1 MVKQRHTTDMET
13 QVKKEPIGYAMV
25 PADVSRAP
33 RRMPTAPMND
43 AEEASRYVRERDQI
57 EWTDGFDAAMQRKDL
72 SITASKIRCRGL
84 NRVPASTCTIMPLRY
99 LRDLSPRRIVAVLRL
114 DLSCASTTGE

>member
-43 AEEASRYVRERDQI
+43 AEEASRYIRERDQI
-57 EWTDGFDAAMQRKDL
+57 EWTDGFDCAMQRKDL
-72 SITASKIRCRGL
+72 T
-84 NRVPASTCTIMPLRY
+84 
-99 LRDLSPRRIVAVLRL
+99 IVATREFAAGWMAGRRMSNELHMRGYIATKR
-114 DLSCASTTGE
+114 DDA

>member
-1 MVKQRHTTDMET
+1 M
-13 QVKKEPIGYAMV
+13 KKEPIGYAMV

-43 AEEASRYVRERDQI
+43 AEESMRYIRERDQT

-72 SITASKIRCRGL
+72 SITASKPFTAGWQSGRRMSNELHMRGYI
-84 NRVPASTCTIMPLRY
+84 ATK
-99 LRDLSPRRIVAVLRL
+99 RDDA
-114 DLSCASTTGE
+114 